1 MQTEL
6 DLIRRNTNHGG
17 QPLGDL
23 LWWELAAASVSRPDL
38 VKLWVQG
45 GLPTELLPEEPTA
58 EKAFKTAARETQ
70 VGHPDRLF
78 RVAMETEQEIVI
90 GIVGE
95 ERDGTGGLL
104 YHQEAR
110 ITLDRQSDT
119 LQSDQPGNSLVQKL
133 FARFGEL
140 KTLHTTD
147 DIRRTITRTLDS
159 FAAVTLRHMGGV
171 YWVPAPYASA
181 LRQLQGVIE
190 KLGESKMYLV
200 PITATKEGQA
210 ALAQA
215 AKASIEEELTALQ
228 TEMQQFIQTP
238 PDRASTLMRR
248 LEHFHDLRRRASLYQ
263 TVLQAQVE
271 GLAENLSEMERQ
283 VHGLLDSK
291 KAKAA

>member
-1 MQTEL
+1 MEKQL

-23 LWWELAAASVSRPDL
+23 LWWELANASVSRPDL

-45 GLPTELLPEEPTA
+45 ALPIELLPDEPTA

-70 VGHPDRLF
+70 VGHPNRLL
-78 RVAMETEQEIVI
+78 RLAMENEQETVF
-90 GIVGE
+90 GIVHE
-95 ERDGTGGLL
+95 QRDGSGGLQ

-110 ITLDRQSDT
+110 ITLDHSSDRVH
-119 LQSDQPGNSLVQKL
+119 SDQPTDSMVQKL
-133 FARFGEL
+133 MARFEEL

-147 DIRRTITRTLDS
+147 DIRRTITKTLDS
-159 FAAVTLRHMGGV
+159 FAAVTLRQMGGV
-171 YWVPAPYASA
+171 YWVPAPYASS
-181 LRQLQGVIE
+181 LRRLQTAIEQLG
-190 KLGESKMYLV
+190 KSKMHLV
-200 PITATKEGQA
+200 PITATKEGQE

-228 TEMQQFIQTP
+228 TEMQQFLQTP

-248 LEHFHDLRRRASLYQ
+248 LEHFDDLRRKASLYQ

-271 GLAENLSEMERQ
+271 GLAENLTAMEQQ
-283 VHGLLDSK
+283 VHSLLDEK
-291 KAKAA
+291 RAKAA